1 LLAPDA
7 RGGGGGSL
15 QGGRAGGGGGG
26 RRKMIFRELT
36 RMVVFVMIVANF
48 NRGVMTEGSCR
59 IAKMVTTMMMI
70 RGILVGRRLCTMKGR
85 KEGEVC

>member
-1 LLAPDA
+1 
-7 RGGGGGSL
+7 
-15 QGGRAGGGGGG
+15 
-26 RRKMIFRELT
+26 
-36 RMVVFVMIVANF
+36 MVVFVMIVANF